1 MSGVVFRFGRC
12 EVDGAR
18 RQVVLDGQERPLEPR
33 AFDALLYLLQNRHR
47 VVSKEE
53 LLDAVWKHRHVSLG
67 VISRAVSLI
76 RKAIGDEGGDA
87 PLVRT
92 VHGVGLRFVGE
103 ISVDDTGSPQGQP
116 GASPVGPAPGKPSH
130 ADAISLAVLP
140 FENLT
145 GDTGLDWVEFG
156 LSSLTVHALER
167 NPELAVV
174 SLPALQKALAAVPAT
189 AGMTQR
195 GDAVSRLLG
204 VDLLVQVAIRHDR
217 AGYRLDYSC
226 GPRVP
231 APEPGTLRGAD
242 LITLADE
249 LASALRH
256 AVSPASEDP
265 PAGGEPLDSLSGEA
279 FARAMQAVGEQKWK
293 RASHLLRVALDMEPG
308 NRAIQR
314 ELFACL
320 ATLGDESAEPLGRSL
335 LDEAQAEGDPE
346 SMAFVHHMLGR
357 CHAVNRRPE
366 PAQRHLD
373 QALSLSRE
381 HGPWEWSAMA
391 MQSRFQLALHHGQPE
406 RAQQLME
413 VMGESWEHSANQCL
427 RVNWLSNLSAM
438 SWRQGNLVRS
448 LHYAWAALHLS
459 GQFNLAGDHAS
470 ALLSLAVTSGELGM
484 FQPAVQHGQE
494 ALAAGLSLAEP
505 TIIAR
510 TACSLCWLYRETRS
524 PLDSARIVASL
535 DSAEFRVAANLPGLW
550 MARGHHAAAAG
561 RHDEAPDH
569 WWQAVMQARRQEAPH
584 AEYVALPWLLVALVQ
599 AGALEEAHRLI
610 TELRRRPDVLAYPR
624 MVAALRHAEALA
636 RHAAGEREG
645 ALALLMEVAD
655 GAEQSHW
662 RAAACMDAAWLQLA
676 AGRLDLVRRLM
687 RDLGS
692 WLEEHPVGRML
703 NARRAQAEGQA
714 ASQDDLALAA
724 ALSPRWLPSRS

>member
-1 MSGVVFRFGRC
+1 MSGVVFKFGRC

-18 RQVVLDGQERPLEPR
+18 RQVIVEGQERPLEPR

-103 ISVDDTGSPQGQP
+103 LVADTGAPQEP
-116 GASPVGPAPGKPSH
+116 SNPGPARAGPDPGLP
-130 ADAISLAVLP
+130 ARAEVASLAVLP
-140 FENLT
+140 FVNLT
-145 GDTGLDWVEFG
+145 GDAGLDWVEFG
-156 LSSLTVHALER
+156 LSSLTVHALEHS
-167 NPELAVV
+167 PGLAVV
-174 SLPALQKALAAVPAT
+174 SLPALQKALATVPAT
-189 AGMTQR
+189 AGVTER
-195 GDAVSRLLG
+195 GEIVRRLLG
-204 VDLLVQVAIRHDR
+204 VDRLVQVEIRHDP

-226 GPRVP
+226 GPRLP
-231 APEPGTLRGAD
+231 GPEPGTLRGAD
-242 LITLADE
+242 LITLADQ
-249 LASALRH
+249 LALALQ
-256 AVSPASEDP
+256 PDLP
-265 PAGGEPLDSLSGEA
+265 PEGAGPDGGEHPDSLSRQA

-308 NRAIQR
+308 SRIILR

-320 ATLGDESAEPLGRSL
+320 ATLGDESAMSLGRSL
-335 LDEAQAEGDPE
+335 LDEAEAQGDPE
-346 SMAFVHHMLGR
+346 RMAFVHHMLGR
-357 CHAVNRRPE
+357 CHAVNRRHE

-373 QALSLSRE
+373 EALCLSRE

-391 MQSRFQLALHHGQPE
+391 LQSRFQLALHHGQPE

-413 VMGESWEHSANQCL
+413 VMSQSWQHSANQVL
-427 RVNWLSNLSAM
+427 RVNWLSNLSSIA
-438 SWRQGNLVRS
+438 WRQGNLLRS
-448 LHYAWAALHLS
+448 LDASWAARHLS
-459 GQFNLAGDHAS
+459 AELNLAGDQAL
-470 ALLSLAVTSGELGM
+470 ALLSLSVTSGELGL
-484 FQPAVQHGQE
+484 FQSAVQHGEE
-494 ALAAGLSLAEP
+494 ALAAGVALAEP

-510 TACSLCWLYRETRS
+510 MACSLCWLYRETRS
-524 PLDSARIVASL
+524 PLDSSRIVDAL
-535 DSAEFRVAANLPGLW
+535 DSPEFRVAANLPGLW

-561 RHDEAPDH
+561 RHDEAPSH
-569 WWQAVMQARRQEAPH
+569 WWEAVMQARRQEALH

-610 TELRRRPDVLAYPR
+610 AELRRRPDVLAYPR

-636 RHAAGEREG
+636 CHAAGEREA
-645 ALALLMEVAD
+645 ALALLMEVAE

-662 RAAACMDAAWLQLA
+662 RAAACMDAAWLQLDT
-676 AGRLDLVRRLM
+676 GRMDLVRRLM

-692 WLEEHPVGRML
+692 WLDEHPVGRML
-703 NARRAQAEGQA
+703 NARRAQAEGQPA
-714 ASQDDLALAA
+714 LQDELVRAA